1 MIINEN
7 IHPLVQKA
15 LYRKVDALNRFR
27 LGTDKN
33 FFAKDEN
40 GVSGDLEPMN
50 SENPIEQHLFR
61 ACFAKVSAAI
71 IKNKQGQDI
80 VSSQPVSLASYYDI
94 GNKRDNQ
101 FTHPLTFRRGVRSLQ
116 DDYFAAFSTGGQTGI
131 TSISVEQLSFFTKKF
146 TINFACPDPIDFE
159 DRFQPIFLRH
169 GQYIAIEFGWGI
181 DDTANSIPDLSV
193 IEMQD
198 LIDGIRDRNLLSA
211 GNYVCDVG
219 EVTNYTYKLESYGG
233 YTGTID
239 VVTRGQNILN
249 QTTQESSNRSGEVP
263 IQDLI
268 RNLESQA
275 KTEPTG
281 SEDEKKIQKA
291 KDEIEQFQVNS
302 TTFNS
307 VVRNLDK
314 VIDKYLGPRFKKEGP
329 RKVNADN
336 FKEDEIPK
344 YTYLY
349 NVEVVDGVRTEF
361 GDKKFSGVSPGRIQH
376 QFKNGALYLNLGRR
390 GGGTKTPENLKGN
403 YFMSWG
409 WFEDHILNSFFS
421 IETKGGRVLQE
432 IRSAAAISLPMFENT
447 EGFDTFTT
455 EEAEEP
461 ITKQGVEKVEKPNK
475 CRASK
480 FLVSNG
486 LDGVILPGRWQE
498 TIESDIDP
506 DFVDVFT
513 RNDRIDLC
521 RNRYIFREVFDKH
534 FNAFTK
540 DNQEGIIRNM
550 VFPISMYQKHFAEM
564 STVRQGMQSF
574 WADVTN
580 QYGGFWN
587 FVIMQDDN
595 ISGRIGVVDFLK
607 PTEEEKKDFSVLAN
621 QSQREDF
628 IGGRFSVEDKT
639 DKIFTFN
646 IFQENTIVKSFDLSV
661 KLTSKAATLVN
672 YANNTNTINGV
683 VGNPNDAK
691 DLGLLAYSLLFKA
704 KVNPAPEDNDADSAE
719 TGEVT
724 DFLFPLQKGENFK
737 QKGRGVGTDVSK
749 YKNDE
754 EIRKLETR
762 NGIRFVDI
770 DEIQEDQQEIMQK
783 IQRRKAAL
791 GGVGLYDRDGNLSS
805 WYRQRLNY
813 IINYSTAEGDD
824 SNIQR
829 TKPIIP
835 VEVSMT
841 IDGTGGI
848 RPGDLFRVDYLPKA
862 YRDFSYFFVSDVGH
876 SITTSGWETT
886 IKGLMKVDTKKMFDE
901 GFIRKSDKPEQDFR
915 MQTYET
921 YVKQLADADTLQLE
935 GETET
940 SEFSFG
946 TDNVK
951 KVLTER
957 EKNKQRYKNGEIGF
971 FRYIIIDTQL
981 AKSVQSAALFDTLG
995 ERENQRTSTS
1005 NKTLTLDEF
1014 VADNE

>member
-71 IKNKQGQDI
+71 IKNKEGQDI

-101 FTHPLTFRRGVRSLQ
+101 FTHPLTFRRGVRAFQ

-169 GQYIAIEFGWGI
+169 GQYIAIEFGWGT
-181 DDTANSIPDLSV
+181 DDTANTIPDLSV
-193 IEMQD
+193 TEMQD

-249 QTTQESSNRSGEVP
+249 QTTQESSDRSGEAP

-275 KTEPTG
+275 NTESTG
-281 SEDEKKIQKA
+281 SEDLEAKEKA
-291 KDEIEQFQVNS
+291 KREIEEFQINS

-314 VIDKYLGPRFKKEGP
+314 VIDDYLGPRFKKEG
-329 RKVNADN
+329 RRITNADN

-349 NVEVVDGVRTEF
+349 NVEVIDGQRKEI
-361 GDKKFSGVSPGRIQH
+361 GDKRFEGVTPGRIQH
-376 QFKNGALYLNLGRR
+376 QFKNGALYLNLRSLL
-390 GGGTKTPENLKGN
+390 GGTKTPANLKGN

-421 IETKGGRVLQE
+421 IETKGGRVIQE

-447 EGFDTFTT
+447 EGLDTFTT

-498 TIESDIDP
+498 TLESDIDP
-506 DFVDVFT
+506 EFKDVFT

-521 RNRYIFREVFDKH
+521 RNRYIFKEVFDKH

-607 PTEEEKKDFSVLAN
+607 PSEEEKKDFSVLAN

-628 IGGRFSVEDKT
+628 IGGKFSVEDKT

-672 YANNTNTINGV
+672 YANNTNITNSI
-683 VGNPNDAK
+683 GNASDAK
-691 DLGLLAYSLLFKA
+691 DLGLLAYSLLFKT
-704 KVNPAPEDNDADSAE
+704 KIDIAPEDSGDNSQPE
-719 TGEVT
+719 KSQVT
-724 DFLFPLQKGENFK
+724 DFLFPLQRGER
-737 QKGRGVGTDVSK
+737 GRGVGTNVST

-770 DEIQEDQQEIMQK
+770 AEIQEDQQEIIQK
-783 IQRRKAAL
+783 MQRRKAAL

-901 GFIRKSDKPEQDFR
+901 GFIQKSDKPATDFR
-915 MQTYET
+915 KQTYET
-921 YVKQLADADTLQLE
+921 YVKELADMDGVQLE
-935 GETET
+935 DETET
-940 SEFSFG
+940 SEFDLS
-946 TDNVK
+946 TNVGQI
-951 KVLTER
+951 LNER
-957 EKNKQRYKNGEIGF
+957 QKNKQRYDNGEIGLIK
-971 FRYIIIDTQL
+971 YLIIDSQL
-981 AKSVQSAALFDTLG
+981 AKSTTSAVIFDATGVNPG
-995 ERENQRTSTS
+995 E
-1005 NKTLTLDEF
+1005 LTAAKYSDEAAKSF
-1014 VADNE
+1014 GYDNE